1 MSKSL
6 KIFLAV
12 LALISITASVFI
24 IFEWGPFA
32 KKEKEVAPQPII
44 TEEQPAEQ
52 APEDLVG
59 YPELKEMPTED
70 KNALV
75 RPVDEKYFKEAL
87 IDEKNPQSLFFFL
100 EDGISIKSVFKG
112 NVKVVLKNQ
121 EVFLENNDTYE
132 IVIEREDG
140 EYWATYLVFGNPTI
154 VAGDI
159 IEKNKEIAISK
170 VHSDDLGSVTNLG
183 LWIRNKDNELIKL
196 SKEMLIKSN
205 KLNNK
210 WPK

>member
-87 IDEKNPQSLFFFL
+87 IDEKNPQVLSFFL
-100 EDGISIKSVFKG
+100 
-112 NVKVVLKNQ
+112 
-121 EVFLENNDTYE
+121 
-132 IVIEREDG
+132 
-140 EYWATYLVFGNPTI
+140 
-154 VAGDI
+154 
-159 IEKNKEIAISK
+159 
-170 VHSDDLGSVTNLG
+170 
-183 LWIRNKDNELIKL
+183 
-196 SKEMLIKSN
+196 
-205 KLNNK
+205 
-210 WPK
+210 